1 MKSSFLGVLIAVL
14 TVSVVFSLPVNY
26 QGKLTYTDGVGIND
40 TFDVAM
46 SIWDDPT
53 AGTMVD
59 ADTVSGVAVY
69 HGLFSTTFDI
79 DIPPTYRS
87 TPLYIQISVDTSGT
101 GTWVTLSPRQMITAA
116 FRAMWTDNST
126 NAVYA
131 DTASYVLGD
140 NVEYDNSGS
149 GLASETV
156 QGAIDELVD
165 SLNTIDLQK
174 AYNNGGVIYV
184 SSGAVEINDTS
195 TTNHISA
202 LEVRGND
209 ASYAALYAYS
219 NGDGPAIY
227 CSGDFRISGATST
240 RFFSTADI
248 NLQLDRDGGASTT
261 NHFRVRNDADDI
273 VFDVSEDGLAQ
284 VSGIQVD
291 SINLG
296 GDWHTKWF
304 QQLRAEG
311 NPWLGDSVTFVAGSN
326 ITLTQTGDTIE
337 ISATGGG
344 GTVND
349 SNFIQ
354 NQDTV
359 AQEASFWIKNKGT
372 IGGVT
377 TYGPAERITGA
388 GTSSSGYYPLA
399 DWYHY
404 SRTVMLIT
412 ADEIDVDGP
421 CIIDTL
427 GLYLAEAD
435 SDAWIYDS
443 VRIWIEMTTAT
454 SVPTTWD
461 VSGATLVFS
470 SDSLYLEQNVGWY
483 NFDITDFNYDGTSN
497 LIIYFQNGNQHTL
510 YSSKGPDWRYTTQ
523 PTSDYFAYYHSDG
536 SWGTSMNNSTSRPD
550 VRLHMENVP
559 SVVDKVE
566 IESGEVRADNDVI
579 IGGTALSSA
588 GGAGLI
594 GYDNSASG
602 LAATN
607 VQVAIDEIK
616 GNVDSLGSSL
626 GSSEDYIHNQIAEP
640 QSADMWIDGRG
651 YFGAEYVFT
660 DTAWTESFE
669 DTPDS
674 LTPPTNW
681 AVDTVNDPSSYND
694 PIVYFYTHTVH
705 PSGYNPSDGS
715 ILVRFNSF
723 SCSDDASSRLKQTAG
738 TDMTTLGWTEAA
750 VVFDMFHDDGYSS
763 SDDRVVVQYSTDGG
777 ATWVSLDT
785 FHRYSSAGDYWA
797 TEVCVLPASV
807 MSATDLRIAFLFIS
821 DYGYDVYIDNVHLV
835 KVERPGIVRIESGK
849 VEASDI
855 IKGAHFRDSSG
866 DLLLRSSDGSVN
878 ITEDADGSYDLT
890 VSGGGSGCVTL
901 DGAYDCGG
909 AGAGATITAD
919 AGPVV
924 IDASSATNGALN
936 VLANSS
942 DNSALYVNNTGG
954 GNGIW
959 NDANYWSPSG
969 NVATGTGVFH
979 TDTGWFQSNTD
990 FVVKID
996 ADDNSDN
1003 VFKVENSAGS
1013 EVFEVDESGNATI
1026 TNDLMINGG
1035 INDGAGTGA
1044 IGQILTA
1051 DGSGHFRWAYP
1062 IVTVVPED
1070 STNYTVQGHDC
1081 TILVITGSGGSN
1093 TQITLPD
1100 ATGCRGRVWV
1110 IKKIDAGT
1118 DGIDLITSGSQT
1130 VDGQDDPTGIIT
1142 NQYQGIILQSDG
1154 SNWWIIG
1161 TVGF

>member
-1 MKSSFLGVLIAVL
+1 MRASFWGVLIAVL
-14 TVSVVFSLPVNY
+14 AVSVVFSLPVNY
-26 QGKLTYTDGVGIND
+26 QGKLTYSGGVGIND

-59 ADTVSGVAVY
+59 ADTVSGVVVY
-69 HGLFSTTFDI
+69 HGLFSTIFDI
-79 DIPPTYRS
+79 DIPPAYSS
-87 TPLYIQISVDTSGT
+87 TPLYIQISVDTTGT
-101 GTWVTLSPRQMITAA
+101 GTWVTLSPRQVITAA
-116 FRAMWTDNST
+116 FWAMWTNNSV
-126 NAVYA
+126 NAIYA
-131 DTASYVLGD
+131 DTASYVLGN

-149 GLASETV
+149 GLASGTV
-156 QGAIDELVD
+156 QGAIDELAD
-165 SLNTIDLQK
+165 SLNTVDLQK
-174 AYNNGGVIYV
+174 AYDNGNTILGDNSLSVTLNPGFGRAIYARV
-184 SSGAVEINDTS
+184 GKDGPFSSTAAAVYARNDS
-195 TTNHISA
+195 T
-202 LEVRGND
+202 
-209 ASYAALYAYS
+209 
-219 NGDGPAIY
+219 GPAIY
-227 CSGDFRISGATST
+227 ANGNIVQASGKYIGTNGDVRVLL
-240 RFFSTADI
+240 DI
-248 NLQLDRDGGASTT
+248 NNNSDD
-261 NHFRVRNDADDI
+261 HFRVYNGDSAV
-273 VFDVSEDGLAQ
+273 VFDVNEYGLAR

-296 GDWHTKWF
+296 GDWHTKFF

-337 ISATGGG
+337 ISATGG

-377 TYGPAERITGA
+377 TYGPAERITGT
-388 GTSSSGYYPLA
+388 GTSSTGFRPLA
-399 DWYHY
+399 DYYHY
-404 SRTVMLIT
+404 CRSAVLIT
-412 ADEIDVDGP
+412 ADEIGVDGP
-421 CIIDTL
+421 CVIDTL
-427 GLYLAEAD
+427 GLYIAEAD

-454 SVPTTWD
+454 SAPTTWD

-470 SDSLYLEQNVGWY
+470 SDSLYLEQNTGWY

-497 LIIYFQNGNQHTL
+497 IIIYFQNGNQHTL
-510 YSSKGPDWRYTTQ
+510 YSSNGPDWRYTTQ
-523 PTSDYFAYYHSDG
+523 PTSDYFSYNTSD
-536 SWGTSMNNSTSRPD
+536 SDWGTSMTHSTSRPD

-559 SVVDKVE
+559 SIVDKVE

-607 VQVAIDEIK
+607 VQAAIDEIK
-616 GNVDSLGSSL
+616 GNVDSL

-640 QSADMWIDGRG
+640 QDADLWIDGRG

-669 DTPDS
+669 DAPDS

-681 AVDTVNDPSSYND
+681 AVDTVNHSSGDDPVVSFEGSTKN
-694 PIVYFYTHTVH
+694 
-705 PSGYNPSDGS
+705 PSGYSPSDGS
-715 ILVRFNSF
+715 VLVRFNSYD
-723 SCSDDASSRLKQTAG
+723 CYYDASSRLKQTAG

-750 VVFDMFHDDGYSS
+750 VVFDMFHDDYYSA

-797 TEVCVLPASV
+797 TEVCILPASV
-807 MSATDLRIAFLFIS
+807 MSATGLRIAFLFIS
-821 DYGYDVYIDNVHLV
+821 DYGNDVYIDNVHLV
-835 KVERPGIVRIESGK
+835 KVERPGIVKIESGK
-849 VEASDI
+849 VEASDT
-855 IKGAHFRDSSG
+855 IKGAHFRDFSG

-942 DNSALYVNNTGG
+942 TNSALYVSNTGG

-959 NDANYWSPSG
+959 NDANYWSPHG
-969 NVATGTGVFH
+969 NVATGTGFFH

-1003 VFKVENSAGS
+1003 MFKVENSAGS
-1013 EVFEVDESGNATI
+1013 VMFEVDEYGNVAIANNLLIAT
-1026 TNDLMINGG
+1026 GG
-1035 INDGAGTGA
+1035 INDGVGTGA
-1044 IGQILTA
+1044 AGQVLTA
-1051 DGSGHFRWAYP
+1051 DGSGHFHWAYP
-1062 IVTVVPED
+1062 LASDVNFSVTTVAQNTD
-1070 STNYTVQGHDC
+1070 YTVNDDDY
-1081 TILVITGSGGSN
+1081 TILVNTGSDATN

-1100 ATGCRGRVWV
+1100 ASGCSGRVLV
-1110 IKKIDAGT
+1110 IKKIDSGT
-1118 DGIDLITSGSQT
+1118 DGIDLVTSGTQT
-1130 VDGQDDPTGIIT
+1130 VDGMDDPTNVIT
-1142 NQYQGIILQSDG
+1142 TQYHAITIQSDG
-1154 SNWWIIG
+1154 SNWWVIG